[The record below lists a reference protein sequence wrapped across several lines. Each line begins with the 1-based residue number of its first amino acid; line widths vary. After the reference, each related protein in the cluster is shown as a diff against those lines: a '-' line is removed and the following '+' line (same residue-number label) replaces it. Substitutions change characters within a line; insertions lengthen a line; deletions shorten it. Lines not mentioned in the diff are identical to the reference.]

1 MSISYDV
8 CEGTLSDGGLGRSFA
23 ALSASDLASG
33 ASVGVRV
40 AAASASARRALA
52 RVMTCASWHAAV
64 HCSTVTPSKT
74 SGPSTMPASRKPC
87 GTPRK
92 PEPMMTLMVKHVTT
106 HGERSCCGSSKA
118 KIVGNTPSSID
129 AASMDDGVLPT
140 ILDMACRRR
149 CVAGCASTTRSKITK
164 TTRRAGQ
171 QVACEESLHQR
182 LNTGLVVSR
191 CLSPVANSARSTRR
205 IVEDCSPHAHHE
217 VAINRRVQSRVAEGT
232 HANPWLGGVS
242 PACAAART
250 YHAVLLC
257 RQPLA

>member
-1 MSISYDV
+1 MRSAQAPRCSRQSMSISYDV

-52 RVMTCASWHAAV
+52 RVITCASWHAAV

-74 SGPSTMPASRKPC
+74 SGPSTMPASRNPC

-129 AASMDDGVLPT
+129 AASMDGGVLPT
-140 ILDMACRRR
+140 IFDIDRVGDVRR
-149 CVAGCASTTRSKITK
+149 CVAGCASTTRSK
-164 TTRRAGQ
+164 
-171 QVACEESLHQR
+171 
-182 LNTGLVVSR
+182 
-191 CLSPVANSARSTRR
+191 LSDARVGRKSH
-205 IVEDCSPHAHHE
+205 VK
-217 VAINRRVQSRVAEGT
+217 NR
-232 HANPWLGGVS
+232 
-242 PACAAART
+242 
-250 YHAVLLC
+250 
-257 RQPLA
+257 